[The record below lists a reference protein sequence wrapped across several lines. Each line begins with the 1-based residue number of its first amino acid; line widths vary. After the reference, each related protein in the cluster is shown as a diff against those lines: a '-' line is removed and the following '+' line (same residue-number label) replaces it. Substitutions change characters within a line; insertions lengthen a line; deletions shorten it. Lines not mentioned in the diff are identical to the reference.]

1 MDWSQASDLEY
12 VVFVLGIITICIM
25 TIALVWV
32 LFYCFHD
39 FAKRKLARFKRI
51 KKTTR
56 ALRCEICVY
65 NVEDDGG
72 LRRCERYDQS
82 ISGAPVVIPGCSWGL
97 EKKGDA

>member
-12 VVFVLGIITICIM
+12 AVFGLGIITICIM

-32 LFYCFHD
+32 LFLCLYN
-39 FAKRKLARFKRI
+39 FANQKLARFKRM

-56 ALRCEICVY
+56 ALKCEVCVY
-65 NVEDDGG
+65 NVKGDGS
-72 LRRCERYDQS
+72 LRRCKRYDQS
-82 ISGAPVVIPGCSWGL
+82 ISGAPVVIPGCSWGV

>member
-1 MDWSQASDLEY
+1 MDWSQASWFECS
-12 VVFVLGIITICIM
+12 VFGLGILSLCIM
-25 TIALVWV
+25 TAALAWV

-65 NVEDDGG
+65 NVYDRNI
-72 LRRCERYDQS
+72 RRCKRYGQS
-82 ISGAPVVIPGCSWGL
+82 ISGAPVVIPGCSWGV